1 MPEEWK
7 VLADLA
13 NGLTVVAVL
22 VIFIY
27 VLISGKLNTA
37 KHTEDVVDA
46 LTDGH
51 AAEVKAMEARQA
63 DLLGERDRAVQREE
77 QARREL
83 AENNQVLTR
92 LDGTVREALQALS
105 RRR

>member
-7 VLADLA
+7 VLANIADS
-13 NGLTVVAVL
+13 LTVVAVL
-22 VIFIY
+22 LIDLYVI
-27 VLISGKLNTA
+27 ISGKLVTRG
-37 KHTEDVVDA
+37 HLDDVVKGLEQRA
-46 LTDGH
+46 T
-51 AAEVKAMEARQA
+51 

-83 AENNQVLTR
+83 TENTAVLTR
-92 LDGTVREALQALS
+92 LETTVREALQALA